1 MQITKFIELLKYT
14 GLWIPTAVTSAAAGV
29 MYYMGYEFD
38 VNTLLQIFGS
48 SHIIPLYVWSLNIP
62 AKRNGVTSFPLF
74 PSQQFIST
82 HPDWQISYRDKA
94 FQKEIPRELLAKKPE
109 GIIFGK
115 QVGKYVRVTPGKKG
129 ASHTLILGGS
139 GSGKSSSVILSS
151 LLANAKMKEPI
162 TYVLVDVKGELY
174 QKGFPDKS
182 KVKIFNPRDRSQ
194 CGFDFLYDI
203 SEESSEEEVLTTM
216 RRVVYSLFPQK
227 QNGDSFWTDAPRNV
241 FLGLTLYGFWE
252 KGFHTLPDLVDF
264 ILSKNLKEL
273 INEVVTD
280 VDEYSIISKLLISF
294 AGEDAAD
301 ETLSSISM
309 NLLNGLNLLA
319 SDESLRYLL
328 RESKN
333 KITPELIDQGI
344 SIDLAIEDQYLD
356 QYAPIFNLCI
366 STCISHILKRK
377 EDPNNRPV
385 CLLLDELGRIAN
397 SSGQIGYG
405 SGSLQAF
412 LQIARSKNAFTMLAL
427 QSWSALDGIYAK
439 GALQDM
445 LSNLQYRLI
454 LQATPEDE
462 MVVNMVVK
470 AFGKYTERKKSV
482 NMGKQQSSSYSFE
495 EKDII
500 QPTDLLTLPDQN
512 RAILLSPYGAYRI
525 SKCQYF
531 RDSILKKSQQNK
543 SKQRRKK
550 LWMNK
555 KIEKK

>member
-1 MQITKFIELLKYT
+1 MVVTKLIEWLKYT
-14 GLWIPTAVTSAAAGV
+14 GLWIPTAVTSAVAGA

-38 VNTLLQIFGS
+38 INTLLQIFGC
-48 SHIIPLYVWSLNIP
+48 SHILPLYIWSLNIP

-74 PSQQFIST
+74 PSQKFIST

-94 FQKEIPRELLAKKPE
+94 FQKEISRELISKKPE
-109 GIIFGK
+109 GIILGK
-115 QVGKYVRVTPGKKG
+115 QAGKYVRVIPGKKG

-139 GSGKSSSVILSS
+139 GSGKSSSVILTS

-162 TYVLVDVKGELY
+162 TYVVVDVKGELY
-174 QKGFPDKS
+174 EKGFPDKS
-182 KVKIFNPRDRSQ
+182 KIKVFNPRDRSQ

-203 SEESSEEEVLTTM
+203 SDSSSEEEVLSTM
-216 RRVVYSLFPQK
+216 RRVVYALFPQK
-227 QNGDSFWTDAPRNV
+227 QNGDSFWTDSARAV
-241 FLGLTLYGFWE
+241 CLGLFHFAWLE
-252 KGFHTLPDLVDF
+252 KEIRTLPDLVDF

-273 INEVVTD
+273 INEVVMD

-328 RESKN
+328 RESKH
-333 KITPELIDQGI
+333 KITPELVDQGI
-344 SIDLAIEDQYLD
+344 SIDLQIEDQYLD

-377 EDPNNRPV
+377 ESNNRPA

-412 LQIARSKNAFTMLAL
+412 LEIARGVNAFCMLAL

-462 MVVNMVVK
+462 MVVSMVIK
-470 AFGKYTERKKSV
+470 AFGKFTERKKSV
-482 NMGKQQSSSYSFE
+482 NMGKQQTSSYSFE

-512 RAILLSPYGAYRI
+512 RAILLSPYGAFRI
-525 SKCQYF
+525 TKCQYF
-531 RDSILKKSQQNK
+531 KDPILKKLQQINN
-543 SKQRRKK
+543 KQRRKK
-550 LWMNK
+550 LWK
-555 KIEKK
+555 KQKTEKK